1 MVAGEASGDMLGSMM
16 IQALQRRFPNAE
28 FVGIA
33 GPKMQSAGCRTL
45 FPMETLAVNGYAEVL
60 RNLRPILSIR
70 KQLKLTLLQD
80 PPDVF
85 IGVDAPDFNFGLEKS
100 LKSAGITTVHYV
112 SPSIW
117 AWRGERIKKIAQCVS
132 HMLTLFPMEAPLYQK
147 QGIPVSYVGHPLA
160 DVFPLQPDR
169 ELMREQMRIAAHFKV
184 FALLPGSRQ
193 NEVRSLAATYVE
205 TARLLYE
212 QFPQSLFL
220 VPLISR
226 QTRDLFEQEIYRC
239 KAQDLPIRIMF
250 GHAHD
255 AIIAAD
261 AVLVASGTATLETAL
276 LKRPMV
282 ITYKVSRIT
291 YRLMWHRKYLPY
303 IGLPN
308 VLAGEFIV
316 PEILQDDAT
325 PANLAQALGNL
336 VANPKVCEKLV
347 ERFEQMHLALRQNT
361 AQRAADAIAPYLE
374 RALAR

>member
-1 MVAGEASGDMLGSMM
+1 MLGSMM

-70 KQLKLTLLQD
+70 KQLKLALLQD

-282 ITYKVSRIT
+282 ITYKVSGIT

-347 ERFEQMHLALRQNT
+347 ERFEKMHLALRQNT

>member
-1 MVAGEASGDMLGSMM
+1 MLGSMM

-70 KQLKLTLLQD
+70 KQLKLALLQD

-193 NEVRSLAATYVE
+193 NEVRNLAATYVE

-347 ERFEQMHLALRQNT
+347 ERFEKMHLALRQNT